1 MNKWTAGLVAGF
13 LATVV
18 LSLLMVLKAMMGVAP
33 GFSVIAGNAALFA
46 KLGTPTTSTW
56 GWIWH
61 FLIGTVAWGL
71 LFAAIRDLL
80 PGSSEPMRGLVFGLI
95 AWVAMMVV
103 WMPMAGKSLFAIPD
117 PGMMA
122 LVMTLVLHLIYGLVL
137 GWVYARVAPDGNGEN
152 GENEQPA
159 EAE

>member
-1 MNKWTAGLVAGF
+1 M
-13 LATVV
+13 
-18 LSLLMVLKAMMGVAP
+18 AP
-33 GFSVIAGNAALFA
+33 GFSVIAGNAAIFS
-46 KLGTPTTSTW
+46 KLGTAATPTW

-61 FLIGTVAWGL
+61 FLLGTVAWGL
-71 LFAAIRDLL
+71 LYAAIRDLL
-80 PGSSEPMRGLVFGLI
+80 PGRTEPLRGLVFGLI

-137 GWVYARVAPDGNGEN
+137 GWVYARVAPADGGEA
-152 GENEQPA
+152 EQAA